1 MEKNTKPIQ
10 VLLCCGAGLS
20 SGFLAQGARK
30 VAKKKGLDIKIEAK
44 SETEAVLYLPKIDV
58 LLLAPHYE
66 NFKAKFTELAKP
78 YNVAVGVIPRKSTAA
93 WMEENSSSWQLNYTS
108 IKRKPICKGGK
119 NNL

>member
-44 SETEAVLYLPKIDV
+44 S
-58 LLLAPHYE
+58 
-66 NFKAKFTELAKP
+66 
-78 YNVAVGVIPRKSTAA
+78 
-93 WMEENSSSWQLNYTS
+93 
-108 IKRKPICKGGK
+108 
-119 NNL
+119 

>member
-30 VAKKKGLDIKIEAK
+30 VAKKKGLDIKFEAK

-78 YNVAVGVIPRKSTAA
+78 YNVAVGVIPQKVYGS
-93 WMEENSSSWQLNYTS
+93 LD
-108 IKRKPICKGGK
+108 GGK
-119 NNL
+119 LIELAVELYQHQTQADL